1 MNSLLNSVIEGQL
14 TVLSYFLCTATAV
27 ICGLLI
33 AVCANCRT
41 RATRSFTACLIM
53 LPAIVETVILMVN
66 GNVGTGI
73 AVAGAFSLVRFRS
86 APGKARDIAA
96 IFLSMTSG
104 LACAAGYLGIAVIF
118 SAGVGLLMVIIS
130 LVPLKAD
137 AEYDLRITVPE
148 TLNFSEV
155 FDSALK
161 DYCREFKLVEV
172 KTTGMGSMYKL
183 KYSVLLKDA
192 LKQKNFIDE
201 LRTRNGNLEIA
212 LCRSSNGSEEL

>member
-1 MNSLLNSVIEGQL
+1 
-14 TVLSYFLCTATAV
+14 
-27 ICGLLI
+27 
-33 AVCANCRT
+33 
-41 RATRSFTACLIM
+41 M

-104 LACAAGYLGIAVIF
+104 LACAAGYLAIAVIF
-118 SAGVGLLMVIIS
+118 SAIVGVLMVLIS

-155 FDSALK
+155 FEEVMK
-161 DYCREFKLVEV
+161 EHCREYKLIEV

-183 KYSVLLKDA
+183 KYCVILKDV
-192 LKQKNFIDE
+192 LKQKNLIDE
-201 LRTRNGNLEIA
+201 LRIRNGNLEIS
-212 LCRSSNGSEEL
+212 LCRSSIGSEEL